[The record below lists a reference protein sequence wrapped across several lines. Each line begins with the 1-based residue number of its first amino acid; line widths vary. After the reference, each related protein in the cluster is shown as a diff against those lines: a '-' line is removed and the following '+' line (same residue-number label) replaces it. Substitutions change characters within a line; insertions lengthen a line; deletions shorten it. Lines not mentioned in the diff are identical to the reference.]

1 MNLPASASPVVRIFS
16 LLAAAMLLAAC
27 NSEPAP
33 ESKAEPSAKAA
44 KAKPSAAAKE
54 AATATAAAN
63 DATAKMARA
72 VGNGKPGA
80 AVDIRYDIRARP
92 EAGKSVEVEV
102 ALVPGPGVDS
112 MEATFAGMDG
122 ITLAGP
128 LTASF
133 PTVKA
138 GEPYK
143 HTLSLLPDRNGV
155 FYITVAVN
163 TQMGNSSLGR
173 TFSIP
178 FVVGKTPVQAKPTP
192 ARDAQGEA
200 IQSMPA
206 EETSG

>member
-1 MNLPASASPVVRIFS
+1 MNLFGSASPLARLFS
-16 LLAAAMLLAAC
+16 LIAAAALLAAC
-27 NSEPAP
+27 DSEPAP
-33 ESKAEPSAKAA
+33 ESKSEPTTQTATPKQ
-44 KAKPSAAAKE
+44 AAA
-54 AATATAAAN
+54 AAATAAAN

-80 AVDIRYDIRARP
+80 AVDIRYDILARP
-92 EAGKSVEVEV
+92 EAGKAVELEV

-112 MEATFAGMDG
+112 MEATFTGMEG
-122 ITLAGP
+122 ITLAGS

-133 PTVKA
+133 PTVKS

-178 FVVGKTPVQAKPTP
+178 FVVGTTPVQAKPTP
-192 ARDAQGEA
+192 AKDAKGEA
-200 IQSMPA
+200 IQPMQA
-206 EETSG
+206 EETKG